1 MSVRKLHWY
10 ESKADATVIKANKW
24 NLQLAK
30 PVASGGAEPTY
41 TMIWKSQALA
51 PKTTVSW
58 KVQYAL
64 GWTAQVPSEGVSI
77 SIEGDWQACNKGESF
92 DIDNMGYWKRSTK
105 PVPTGREGWLSV
117 GDIQYAYPNV
127 LGIHIVIG
135 VLNTASGEYEPIF
148 VDQTVMPPG
157 SKGWYQPQETI
168 SWWLE
173 SGDLGGSV
181 LRGTRSESTT
191 QDFSSPSDPLSGSY
205 EWSTSYL
212 FQSPDPLKHW
222 VFAPGAPAQSH
233 NVPPPS
239 ALIARMSL
247 GGETAMVLKPNH
259 ARWLVTFAS
268 PMAAAVLAAV
278 AASLYGKLKA
288 KFRKL
293 EISIEGTDGTKLRIV
308 YEPGNVNT
316 LGTSAF
322 LGTAADGPVETI
334 DKALTQM
341 LTSGDIT
348 AGETWNI
355 VPEIESSA
363 LVSAAS
369 PPNPLTSN
377 TAVDRSTPQAA
388 EPNTLDNASAGFH
401 QQQQQSNSGAIVP
414 THFNEANPNGVQLIT
429 A

>member
-10 ESKADATVIKANKW
+10 ESKADATAIRANKW

-30 PVASGGAEPTY
+30 PVASAGAEPTY
-41 TMIWKSQALA
+41 NMIWKSQALA
-51 PKTTVSW
+51 PRTTISW

-77 SIEGDWQACNKGESF
+77 SIEGEWQPCNKGESF
-92 DIDNMGYWKRSTK
+92 DIDNMGYWQRSTK
-105 PVPTGREGWLSV
+105 SVPAGRASWLNV

-135 VLNTASGEYEPIF
+135 VLNTASGNYEPIF
-148 VDQTVMPPG
+148 VDQSILPPG
-157 SKGWYQPQETI
+157 SSGWYQPQETI
-168 SWWLE
+168 SWWLD

-181 LRGTRSESTT
+181 FHGTRSESIT

-212 FQSPDPLKHW
+212 FQPPNPLKHW
-222 VFAPGAPAQSH
+222 VVAPGAPSQSR
-233 NVPPPS
+233 NAPPPS

-247 GGETAMVLKPNH
+247 GGETPMLLKLDH
-259 ARWLVTFAS
+259 ARWIVTFAS

-278 AASLYGKLKA
+278 AASLYGKLKS

-293 EISIEGTDGTKLRIV
+293 EISIEGTDGTKLRVV
-308 YEPGNVNT
+308 YELGNINT

-341 LTSGDIT
+341 LTSGDIA

-363 LVSAAS
+363 LAPTLSLS
-369 PPNPLTSN
+369 NSLTTS
-377 TAVDRSTPQAA
+377 TAVDRYTPQAA

-401 QQQQQSNSGAIVP
+401 QQQKQSNSSAIVP

-429 A
+429 V